1 MVVKQMASTLKT
13 NQQIALEVIQGKWGN
28 GNTRRQKLT
37 SAGYNYQSVQSI
49 VNSLMS
55 GNLSVI
61 STEPE
66 PEKVVITGDKI
77 MEVEIDLSVYKGLSI
92 TFINGENKEL
102 CEQELLEGWD

>member
-1 MVVKQMASTLKT
+1 MASTLKT

-37 SAGYNYQSVQSI
+37 SAGYNYESVQSI

-66 PEKVVITGDKI
+66 PESVVITGDKI

-92 TFINGENKEL
+92 TFINGEKKEL
-102 CEQELLEGWD
+102 CEQDLLEGWD

>member
-1 MVVKQMASTLKT
+1 MENTLKT

-37 SAGYNYQSVQSI
+37 SAGYNYNSVQSI

-55 GNLSVI
+55 GDLSAI
-61 STEPE
+61 APE
-66 PEKVVITGDKI
+66 PETENIVISGTKL

-92 TFINGENKEL
+92 TFINNEKEEL
-102 CEQELLEGWD
+102 CEHELLEGWD

>member
-1 MVVKQMASTLKT
+1 MANTLKT

-37 SAGYNYQSVQSI
+37 SAGYNYQSIQSI
-49 VNSLMS
+49 VNSLMT
-55 GNLSVI
+55 GNLSAI
-61 STEPE
+61 STQSETE
-66 PEKVVITGDKI
+66 IAVITGDKI

-102 CEQELLEGWD
+102 CERELMEGWD

>member
-1 MVVKQMASTLKT
+1 M
-13 NQQIALEVIQGKWGN
+13 IQGKWGN

-37 SAGYNYQSVQSI
+37 SAGYDYQSVQSI

-55 GNLSVI
+55 GNLSLI
-61 STEPE
+61 STESE

>member
-1 MVVKQMASTLKT
+1 MASTLKT

-37 SAGYNYQSVQSI
+37 AAGYNYQSVQSI

>member
-1 MVVKQMASTLKT
+1 
-13 NQQIALEVIQGKWGN
+13 
-28 GNTRRQKLT
+28 
-37 SAGYNYQSVQSI
+37 
-49 VNSLMS
+49 MS

>member
-1 MVVKQMASTLKT
+1 MENTLKT

-37 SAGYNYQSVQSI
+37 SAGYNYNSVQSI

-55 GNLSVI
+55 GDLSAI
-61 STEPE
+61 SPE
-66 PEKVVITGDKI
+66 PKTENIVITGTKL

-92 TFINGENKEL
+92 TFTNNEKEEL

>member
-1 MVVKQMASTLKT
+1 M
-13 NQQIALEVIQGKWGN
+13 IQGKWGN
-28 GNTRRQKLT
+28 GNTRKQKLT

-66 PEKVVITGDKI
+66 PESVVITGDKI
-77 MEVEIDLSVYKGLSI
+77 MEVEIDLSVYKGLNI
-92 TFINGENKEL
+92 MFINGENKEL
-102 CEQELLEGWD
+102 CEHELLEGWD